1 MEGLKQ
7 DIRYALRKQ
16 LGQPGFTVM
25 VVIALALG
33 IGANTAIFSMVN
45 AVLLRQLPFRE
56 PGQLISISSTGVEDE
71 KSPFSIPDFLDYQS
85 QNETL
90 QDMVAFAEF
99 GVNLSQ
105 DGDPERMQGVRISAN
120 VFRMLGVNAAIGRTL
135 VPEDDKQSGERVV
148 VLTHGLWQRRFGSDP
163 GLVGKTLTFNNDN
176 YTVVGVMPPEFVFPR
191 SRAEVGFPL
200 VPDGDSRR
208 SNRGDAFLRV
218 IARLKPGITPERARA
233 DLDSIARRLQ
243 TQYPVTNAR
252 ATGVSLTMLHDEVV
266 GNYRMALLVLFTAV
280 GLVLLIACTNLAIL
294 LLARASVRRREIAIR
309 TALGATRARMI
320 RQLLTESVLLAILGG
335 LAGLG
340 LTKFAVIFLL
350 KLVPAD
356 LPRVKEINIDIEVLL
371 FTLALS
377 MLAGVLFGLAPAI
390 QASKV
395 NLNDQLKGTSLGSI
409 GGVRQNRTYS
419 ILVVAEIAISLVLLI
434 SAGLFVKSFIQI
446 QAVNPGFDTEHLLVV
461 RLALPKYKYS
471 KREAVNNFF
480 ESVEP
485 RVKNLPGVQSVSAIS
500 ILPLSGLVASIDFT
514 IVGRPPVT
522 TAETPV
528 AQYRMIAPDYF
539 RTMNIPILSGREFT
553 GLDRAQTLPVAIV
566 NQTLARRYW
575 PDSDPV
581 GSHLKVQDG
590 AVDPREVE
598 IIGVVGNVRQKRLDD
613 EPTADIYVPLQQVP
627 ERTVVY
633 LTNNMFLT
641 IRASG
646 PPLALAGAVKSE
658 VQSVDRD
665 VPATS
670 TTTMEQFLSASV
682 APRRFN
688 LLLVG
693 VFASAGLLLAAA
705 GLYSVI
711 AYAVSQ
717 RKREIGIRMALGAQR
732 RDVFRLVVGNGIRL
746 VLVGVVAG
754 LIGSFAVLR
763 IMSSLLFGVTASDP
777 SIYIFASLLLLLI
790 GLLASFVPAR
800 SATKVNP
807 LIALRSE

>member
-7 DIRYALRKQ
+7 DIRYAIRKQ
-16 LGQPGFTVM
+16 LSQPGFTLM

-45 AVLLRQLPFRE
+45 AVLLRQLPFRD
-56 PGQLISISSTGVEDE
+56 PMQLVSISSTGVEDE

-99 GVNLSQ
+99 GVNLSK

-120 VFRMLGVNAAIGRTL
+120 VFRMLGVNATIGRGL
-135 VPEDDKQSGERVV
+135 VPEDDKQTGERVV
-148 VLTHGLWQRRFGSDP
+148 VLTYGLWQRRFGSDP
-163 GLVGKTLTFNNDN
+163 GVVGKALTFNNDN
-176 YTVVGVMPPEFVFPR
+176 YTVVGVLPPEFVFPR

-218 IARLKPGITPERARA
+218 ISRLKPGVTPERARA
-233 DLDSIARRLQ
+233 DLDGIALRLQ
-243 TQYPVTNAR
+243 RQYPVTNAR
-252 ATGVSLTMLHDEVV
+252 ASGVSITMLHDEIV
-266 GNYRMALLVLFTAV
+266 GNYRMALLVMFIAV

-309 TALGATRARMI
+309 TALGASRARVI

-340 LTKFAVIFLL
+340 LTKLGVVFLL

-356 LPRVKEINIDIEVLL
+356 LPRVREINIDIGVLL

-395 NLNDQLKGTSLGSI
+395 DLNEQLKGTSLGSI

-419 ILVVAEIAISLVLLI
+419 FLVVTEIAISLVLLI
-434 SAGLFVKSFIQI
+434 SAGLFVKSFMQI
-446 QAVNPGFDTEHLLVV
+446 QAVHPGFDTDNLLIV
-461 RLALPKYKYS
+461 RLALPKPRYQQ
-471 KREAVNNFF
+471 REAVNSFY
-480 ESVEP
+480 EGIEP
-485 RVKNLPGVQSVSAIS
+485 KIKNLPGVQAVSAVS
-500 ILPLSGLVASIDFT
+500 ILPLSGLTASIDFN

-522 TAETPV
+522 AAEAPV
-528 AQYRMIAPDYF
+528 AQYRMIAPNYF

-553 GLDRAQTLPVAIV
+553 DLDRPQTIPVAII
-566 NQTLARRYW
+566 NQTLARRHW

-581 GSHLKVQDG
+581 GAHLMIEDG
-590 AVDPREVE
+590 ENVPRDVEVV
-598 IIGVVGNVRQKRLDD
+598 GVVGNVRQKRLDD

-627 ERTVVY
+627 PRTVVY

-641 IRASG
+641 VRTSG
-646 PPLALAGAVKSE
+646 SPLSLAGAIKNE
-658 VQSVDRD
+658 IQSVDRD
-665 VPATS
+665 VPASSTS
-670 TTTMEQFLSASV
+670 TMDQFISASV

-717 RKREIGIRMALGAQR
+717 RKREIGIRMALGAQQ
-732 RDVFRLVVGNGIRL
+732 RDVFRLVVGNGVRL
-746 VLVGVVAG
+746 VTVGVVAG
-754 LIGSFAVLR
+754 LVGAFASLR

-777 SIYIFASLLLLLI
+777 AIYVVASVLLLFI
-790 GLLASFVPAR
+790 GLVASFVPAR